1 MNARWKMQEFFAG
14 CGLAGY
20 ALRKWFDAVWAND
33 ISERKA
39 AVYRANFDG
48 SVYILEDVKSV
59 KGADVPEAH
68 LSWASFPCQDL
79 SLAGKMEGI
88 NSSRSGLVWEWFRI
102 LDEMPVKPKVLALE
116 NVMGYV
122 SADGGSACRAV
133 HRALMERGY
142 VGGTVMLD
150 ASLFLPQSRKR
161 IFHIAVKK
169 ATALS
174 RDIAGYAPC
183 WLHPSAVQRI
193 GQELDG
199 WIWWT
204 APKPTPRT
212 ECLQD
217 IVEDGIPFDKD
228 AILNILSDRHK
239 RMLEEGGD
247 AVAAGYQRT
256 RNGRQVLELRL
267 DGLAGCLRT
276 LAGGCNRQYLV
287 AKQNGEVHA
296 RLMTLREA
304 GRLMGVPDS
313 FAFPGGYRDGWDAM
327 GDAVAVPAVEFIGR
341 HFLAPLA
348 EAAYAS

>member
-1 MNARWKMQEFFAG
+1 MNAKWKMQEFFAG

-20 ALRKWFDAVWAND
+20 ALRSWFETVWAND
-33 ISERKA
+33 ISKKKFE
-39 AVYRANFDG
+39 VYRANFDE
-48 SVYILEDVKSV
+48 SAYCLQDVKTV
-59 KGADVPEAH
+59 KGADLPETH

-79 SLAGKMEGI
+79 SLAGRMEGI

-133 HRALMERGY
+133 HSALMERGY
-142 VGGTVMLD
+142 VGGAVMLD

-169 ATALS
+169 GTALP

-199 WIWWT
+199 WVWWT
-204 APKPTPRT
+204 APKPASRIQS
-212 ECLQD
+212 LKD
-217 IVEDGIPFDKD
+217 IAEDGVPFDKD
-228 AILNILSDRHK
+228 AILDILSGRHK
-239 RMLEEGGD
+239 RMLEESGD

-287 AKQNGEVHA
+287 VKRNGEVHA

-313 FAFPGGYRDGWDAM
+313 FAFPSGYRDGWDAM

>member
-20 ALRKWFDAVWAND
+20 ALRNWFEIVWAND

-79 SLAGKMEGI
+79 SLAGRMEGI

-133 HRALMERGY
+133 HNALIERGY
-142 VGGTVMLD
+142 VGGAVMLD

-169 ATALS
+169 ETALS

-193 GQELDG
+193 GQELDR
-199 WIWWT
+199 WVWWT
-204 APKPTPRT
+204 APKPASRMQS
-212 ECLQD
+212 LKD
-217 IVEDGIPFDKD
+217 IAEDGVPFDKD
-228 AILNILSDRHK
+228 AILDILSDRHK
-239 RMLEEGGD
+239 RMLEECGD

-287 AKQNGEVHA
+287 AKRNGEVHA

-313 FAFPGGYRDGWDAM
+313 FAFHGGYREGWDAM
-327 GDAVAVPAVEFIGR
+327 GDAVAVPAVKFIGR